1 MLHIVYLSLW
11 QWVFSSGTSVWTL
24 LSLVIWIDVD
34 NSSLVLESLLSSSDD
49 ELLESFL
56 LLDLWGL
63 ISNFTVTSQ
72 GTVLLSYDKT
82 KVKHVTSEAWLT
94 YPWFMFY

>member
-1 MLHIVYLSLW
+1 MGTVPR
-11 QWVFSSGTSVWTL
+11 SSSCLLLARAGVGTF
-24 LSLVIWIDVD
+24 LSLVVGVDVD
-34 NSSLVLESLLSSSDD
+34 DSSLVLESLLSSSDD

-72 GTVLLSYDKT
+72 GTVLLSYDY
-82 KVKHVTSEAWLT
+82 EQWLIALNGVVDL
-94 YPWFMFY
+94 PIILKK

>member
-1 MLHIVYLSLW
+1 MPFALLSLG
-11 QWVFSSGTSVWTL
+11 WVLSSSASVWTL
-24 LSLVIWIDVD
+24 LSLVVWINVD

-72 GTVLLSYDKT
+72 GTVLLSYDY
-82 KVKHVTSEAWLT
+82 EQWLIALNGVVDL
-94 YPWFMFY
+94 PIILKK